1 MKNFAQ
7 GRTAFYYG
15 LLKLKIK
22 KNNKILIPNYICKS
36 LLTPILKLNINYKFY
51 NIKNNFTFDLH
62 DIKKIA
68 LADDYLLIIHYF
80 GQPQN
85 IDSILDFCKKN
96 NLKLIEDN
104 AHGYSG
110 RFKGKLLGT
119 FGELGFSS
127 PKKILNTNSGGI
139 LYFKGRNIKCNLSRL
154 SSSRLLI
161 LKEHLKNFFFY
172 QYFKNKLYNQ
182 SNFYLKKIE
191 RLENSILNYS
201 ADSNSDFLIK
211 KTNWK
216 LIGDIRIKRWIK
228 VIKIFKRKK
237 CKPIFELPKLN
248 TCPWLIPFYASN
260 KFHRDEIILWGVN
273 RGLKLITWP
282 NLPIF
287 DSQKDTKN
295 CRLKW
300 EKLFCVELDNSI
312 DSYFFKKYG

>member
-62 DIKKIA
+62 GIKKIA

-127 PKKILNTNSGGI
+127 PKKILNTN
-139 LYFKGRNIKCNLSRL
+139 
-154 SSSRLLI
+154 
-161 LKEHLKNFFFY
+161 
-172 QYFKNKLYNQ
+172 
-182 SNFYLKKIE
+182 
-191 RLENSILNYS
+191 
-201 ADSNSDFLIK
+201 
-211 KTNWK
+211 
-216 LIGDIRIKRWIK
+216 
-228 VIKIFKRKK
+228 
-237 CKPIFELPKLN
+237 
-248 TCPWLIPFYASN
+248 
-260 KFHRDEIILWGVN
+260 
-273 RGLKLITWP
+273 
-282 NLPIF
+282 
-287 DSQKDTKN
+287 
-295 CRLKW
+295 
-300 EKLFCVELDNSI
+300 
-312 DSYFFKKYG
+312 